1 MSRDLE
7 IRAAI
12 ERVVSVFRRKPE
24 AALSSK
30 KASGRLQEGLVCQ
43 VTADGPAVAMDMPKV
58 LGGAE
63 SAPSPGY
70 FIRAGLIGCVAIGI
84 KLTAV
89 REGIDIDAIDV
100 DVEMDFDDAAML
112 AEGTNSAAPLETRLT
127 IRIDSA
133 APWDAVVAMVG
144 RALDADPYY
153 LAFRDRQIIK
163 ADVAPKAG

>member
-1 MSRDLE
+1 MSRDPE

-30 KASGRLQEGLVCQ
+30 KASGRLEEGLVCRL
-43 VTADGPAVAMDMPKV
+43 TSDGPAVAMDMPKV
-58 LGGAE
+58 LGGGE

-100 DVEMDFDDAAML
+100 DVEMDFDDGAML

-127 IRIDSA
+127 IRIESA
-133 APWDAVVAMVG
+133 APWDAVTAMVE
-144 RALDADPYY
+144 RALAADPYY
-153 LAFRDRQIIK
+153 LAFRDRQNIK
-163 ADVAPKAG
+163 AEVAPKAR